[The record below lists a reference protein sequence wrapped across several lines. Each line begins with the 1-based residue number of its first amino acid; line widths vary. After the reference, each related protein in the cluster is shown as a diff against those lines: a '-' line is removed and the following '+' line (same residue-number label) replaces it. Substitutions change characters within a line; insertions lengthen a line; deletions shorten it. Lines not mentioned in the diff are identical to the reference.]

1 MFSVHRTIV
10 LNILQ
15 NLMLQN
21 NVRGGLLVSTLMCF
35 TFASI
40 YRFAP
45 IIFFQLFPY
54 LFYVSLLLLFFFI
67 NITQTST
74 TMQNNIYVKE
84 NI

>member
-54 LFYVSLLLLFFFI
+54 FMFHYYYYFFFI